1 MPLVS
6 DRIFDE
12 HMTTYDVFQEIAKP
26 IIDAAV
32 QGFHGNK
39 NTIYHNHNTIN
50 SHISQCNVL
59 YHVYLKLH

>member
-1 MPLVS
+1 MLHVS

-39 NTIYHNHNTIN
+39 TISEISY
-50 SHISQCNVL
+50 HIST
-59 YHVYLKLH
+59 YLLAY